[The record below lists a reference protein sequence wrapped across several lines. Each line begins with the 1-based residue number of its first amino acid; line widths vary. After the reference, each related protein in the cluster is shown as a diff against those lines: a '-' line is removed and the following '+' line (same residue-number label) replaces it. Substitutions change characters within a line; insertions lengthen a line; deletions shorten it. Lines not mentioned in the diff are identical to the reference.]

1 MDYKIKGEFYGG
13 VLWMF
18 IHRKST
24 TEIWN
29 NNTL

>member
-13 VLWMF
+13 VLWMS